1 MNGVPV
7 APFDSMAFFGWIET
21 LEERSIVGSHS
32 ESRFAKTRNGG
43 RKDGRNK
50 QPIKSSGC
58 VGVFLLILAVGSVA
72 SYGVWEVL

>member
-1 MNGVPV
+1 M
-7 APFDSMAFFGWIET
+7 
-21 LEERSIVGSHS
+21 GSHS

-58 VGVFLLILAVGSVA
+58 VGALFAFAAIVGVI
-72 SYGVWEVL
+72 SYGIVEVL